1 MIIIPQI
8 NFFTLCITVCRKELH
23 CRWFA
28 QISSQFSNYFL
39 HLYYQPIAI
48 LRINLMKT
56 IYPETLARGKTSGN
70 VAHIS
75 GKFLPLSF
83 LLILQENVSVER
95 FFQLPI

>member
-1 MIIIPQI
+1 
-8 NFFTLCITVCRKELH
+8 
-23 CRWFA
+23 
-28 QISSQFSNYFL
+28 
-39 HLYYQPIAI
+39 
-48 LRINLMKT
+48 MKT